1 MINIHLCEQKC
12 GIYSHNDLYYMFIA
26 HCLGLF
32 IRIKSIFMHHRGAY
46 KKKHDG
52 SFCSEFLDI
61 LNITIFFA
69 ALSWMMFIRN
79 SSVHKCSE
87 VGTIGDDDYQVL
99 SVKDHC

>member
-1 MINIHLCEQKC
+1 MIDLDLCEQKC
-12 GIYSHNDLYYMFIA
+12 GIFSHDDLLYMFIA

-32 IRIKSIFMHHRGAY
+32 IRIKSILMNRRGAY

-52 SFCSEFLDI
+52 SFLSEFLDI
-61 LNITIFFA
+61 LNITIFFV

-87 VGTIGDDDYQVL
+87 VGTEGDDDYQIL